1 MLPAVTESP
10 TLPANV
16 RVFEM
21 AAATVAAR
29 ALWVAAEFGI
39 ADHLDND
46 PRGVDELASVTRT
59 HADSLYRV
67 LRLLAT
73 FGVFEEHEGRRFAH
87 TEMSRTLRSDHPTR
101 TRAAVRMLGSA
112 GMWRAF
118 GAMDTSVTTGGT
130 GWQAAMGEELF
141 DWMAHEPDAAAL
153 FNDAMIGIHGGEP
166 PAVAAAYPFAGTVI
180 DVGGGSG
187 NMIVNVLRQHPEA
200 RGVTYD
206 MPHVVVEA
214 QRRFEAEGLAGRAR
228 VEGGSFFDGVPA
240 GGDLYILSHI
250 IHDWDEARCV
260 RILEHCRKAKAPG
273 GKVLIVEMVV
283 PPANV
288 PHPAK
293 MLDLVMLAI
302 PGGRERTP
310 EEYGALL
317 DKAGLRL
324 TRIVPTASP
333 VSVVEAE

>member
-1 MLPAVTESP
+1 MSQPATP
-10 TLPANV
+10 PLPANV
-16 RVFEM
+16 RVFEI

-39 ADHLDND
+39 ADHLDNE
-46 PRGVDELASVTRT
+46 PRGVDELASITTT

-73 FGVFEEHEGRRFAH
+73 VGVFEEHAGRRFAH

-101 TRAAVRMLGSA
+101 TRAAVRMLGMD
-112 GMWRAF
+112 GMWRAL
-118 GAMDTSVTTGGT
+118 GALDVSARTGGT
-130 GWQAAMGEELF
+130 GWEAAMGAPVF
-141 DWMAHEPDAAAL
+141 DWLSREPDSAAL
-153 FNDAMIGIHGGEP
+153 FNDSMIGIHGGEP

-214 QRRFEAEGLAGRAR
+214 QRRFEAEGLTGRAR

-250 IHDWDEARCV
+250 IHDWDEERCV
-260 RILEHCRKAKAPG
+260 RILSHCRAAKAAG
-273 GKVLIVEMVV
+273 GKVLLVEMVV
-283 PPANV
+283 TPPNV

-293 MLDLVMLAI
+293 MLDLVMLAV

-317 DKAGLRL
+317 AKAGLRL
-324 TRIVPTASP
+324 TRIIPTASP
-333 VSVVEAE
+333 VSVIEAE

>member
-1 MLPAVTESP
+1 MTQPATAP
-10 TLPANV
+10 ALPANV

-21 AAATVAAR
+21 AAAMVAAR

-46 PRGVDELASVTRT
+46 AVAVSELASVTKT
-59 HADSLYRV
+59 QPDALYRV
-67 LRLLAT
+67 LRLLASH
-73 FGVFEEHEGRRFAH
+73 GVFAEHDGRRFSH
-87 TEMSRTLRSDHPTR
+87 SEMSRTLRSDHPTR
-101 TRAAVRMLGSA
+101 TRAAVRMLGSD
-112 GMWRAF
+112 GMWRGF
-118 GAMDTSVTTGGT
+118 GALDASVTTGGT
-130 GWQAAMGEELF
+130 GWEAAMGEPVF
-141 DWMAHEPDAAAL
+141 DWLSHEPAMATL

-187 NMIVNVLRQHPEA
+187 NMIVNVLRQHPA
-200 RGVTYD
+200 VSGVTYD
-206 MPHVVVEA
+206 MPHIVTEA

-260 RILEHCRKAKAPG
+260 QILEHCRTAKAAG
-273 GKVLIVEMVV
+273 GKVLLVEMVV
-283 PPANV
+283 TPPNV

-293 MLDLVMLAI
+293 MLDIVMLAI
-302 PGGRERTP
+302 PGGRERT
-310 EEYGALL
+310 EDEYRALL
-317 DKAGLRL
+317 AKAGLRL
-324 TRIVPTASP
+324 TRVIPTHSP
-333 VSVVEAE
+333 VSIIEAE

>member
-1 MLPAVTESP
+1 MNQAVTAP

-16 RVFEM
+16 RVFEI

-29 ALWVAAEFGI
+29 ALWVVAESGI

-46 PRGVDELASVTRT
+46 PVPVGELASVTGT
-59 HADSLYRV
+59 QPDALYRI
-67 LRLLAT
+67 LRLLT
-73 FGVFEEHEGRRFAH
+73 MVGVFEELDGRRFAH
-87 TEMSRTLRSDHPTR
+87 TEMSRTLRTDHPAR
-101 TRAAVRMLGSA
+101 TRAAVRMLGSE
-112 GMWRAF
+112 GMWRAL
-118 GAMDTSVTTGGT
+118 GALDVSARTGGT

-141 DWMAHEPDAAAL
+141 HWMSHEPEQAAI

-187 NMIVNVLRQHPEA
+187 NMIVNVLRQHPGT

-260 RILEHCRKAKAPG
+260 QILEHCRKARTPG
-273 GKVLIVEMVV
+273 GKVLLVEMVV
-283 PPANV
+283 TPPNV

-293 MLDLVMLAI
+293 MLDIVMLAV
-302 PGGRERTP
+302 PGGRERT
-310 EEYGALL
+310 EDEYRALL
-317 DKAGLRL
+317 AKAGLRL
-324 TRIVPTASP
+324 TRVVPTQSP
-333 VSVVEAE
+333 VSVIEAE